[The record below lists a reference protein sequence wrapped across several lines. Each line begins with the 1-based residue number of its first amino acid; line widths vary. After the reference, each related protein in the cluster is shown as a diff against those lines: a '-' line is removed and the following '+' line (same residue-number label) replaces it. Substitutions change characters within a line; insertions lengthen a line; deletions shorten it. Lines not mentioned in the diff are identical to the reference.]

1 MLRIADGSSN
11 TTFDELQ
18 GTVESTGSITVTM
31 SANGGFV
38 VRLKNLD
45 PVRTIRKDKNETI
58 RNHVSMLVSAGSVL
72 RLPAGHKDKLTSV
85 RIFNLNGK
93 MLGSLQME
101 NGRILDLKRMGTGG
115 KGLVIVKLEGY

>member
-1 MLRIADGSSN
+1 
-11 TTFDELQ
+11 
-18 GTVESTGSITVTM
+18 
-31 SANGGFV
+31 
-38 VRLKNLD
+38 
-45 PVRTIRKDKNETI
+45 
-58 RNHVSMLVSAGSVL
+58 MLVSAGSVL

-115 KGLVIVKLEGY
+115 KGLVIDTDMKNKYFCLCIIMR